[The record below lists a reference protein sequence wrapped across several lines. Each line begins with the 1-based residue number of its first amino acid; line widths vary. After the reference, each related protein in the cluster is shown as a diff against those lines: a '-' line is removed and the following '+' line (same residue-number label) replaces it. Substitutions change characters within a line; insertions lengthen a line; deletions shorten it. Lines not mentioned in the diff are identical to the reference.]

1 MGGLLSGADIS
12 DLCGLVTFRLS
23 GMELALP
30 VGAVREVAPVARL
43 DRSPHM
49 PNIVEGVLN
58 LAGEAV
64 AVLRLDHLL
73 ALEPGVFG
81 LDASILLM
89 RGGARPL
96 GLLVEHVDGVRPLTD
111 FSTMGSPP
119 DQSFNGCLAAD
130 LEYSGRIIHLLSWP
144 NLLLAEER
152 DRLADFQSREQARL
166 DQLGS
171 GDGPIHADR
180 ELRR

>member
-1 MGGLLSGADIS
+1 MSGAGIS

-30 VGAVREVAPVARL
+30 VGVVREVAPVAWL

-64 AVLRLDHLL
+64 AVLRLDRLL
-73 ALEPGVFG
+73 ALAPGTYG

-89 RGGARPL
+89 RGDERPL

-111 FSTMGSPP
+111 FSTMGSSPP
-119 DQSFNGCLAAD
+119 SGQSFNGCLAAA
-130 LEYSGRIIHLLSWP
+130 LECGGRIIHLLSWP

-152 DRLADFQSREQARL
+152 DRLADFQSRAQARL
-166 DQLGS
+166 DQLGM
-171 GDGPIHADR
+171 GDGPAHADGESGR
-180 ELRR
+180 